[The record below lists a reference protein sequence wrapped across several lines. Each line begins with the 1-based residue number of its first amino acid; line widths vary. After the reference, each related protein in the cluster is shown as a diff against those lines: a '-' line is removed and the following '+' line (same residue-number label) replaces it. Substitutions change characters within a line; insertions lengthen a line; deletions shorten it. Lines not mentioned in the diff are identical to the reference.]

1 MTEAVQEPKPQL
13 TRADVA
19 IEDTWDL
26 TTIYATDD
34 AWESEFV
41 QVNDELARAASHQGH
56 LAESPER
63 LREALDDVMRLRHT
77 LERLGVYAT
86 LRHHEDTAEPI
97 ALARYERSRTIGVKA
112 AEALAYF
119 DPELLAMPEATLTSY
134 SEDPRLTTY
143 RFMLRDLAR
152 RRPHTRSL
160 EVEQVLAQASDVTR
174 GPSEVFNALDNADLT
189 FGTVLD
195 EDGIAVTLTK
205 GRASSMLES
214 KNREVRR
221 AVHEAFTDPYLERKH
236 TLAALHAASVRTDV
250 FQARV
255 RGYES
260 AREAALFEDN
270 VPVAVYDTLVSTIR
284 GASPV
289 LARYL
294 DLRRRVLGID
304 TLWAYDLN
312 VPLSPEPERK
322 FTYRDGVNA
331 VLDGVSDLGDRYVN
345 DLRLGFDSRWVDVHE
360 TKGKRSGAYS
370 WGVYGAPPVMLMNW
384 NETFDDVFTL
394 AHEAGHAMHSFYADE
409 ANTFHD
415 AQYTI
420 FLAEI
425 ASTVNETL
433 MTWKL
438 VDALP
443 SDDALGRF
451 ALLNR
456 FADQYF
462 GTVVRQAMFAEFEA
476 TTHAMAEGD
485 EPLTLE
491 SLMALYGDLYAVYTP
506 GVEVT
511 DRVRITWARVPHFYR
526 AFYVYQYATGLS
538 AAISLAAAMRDEG
551 APAQRR
557 YLDMLAAGGRDY
569 PLEILRTAGVDLTS
583 PEPIHAGVAE
593 FDRVVREMEAI
604 EASGALAR

>member
-1 MTEAVQEPKPQL
+1 MTDTLPQPKPQL

-19 IEDTWDL
+19 VEDTWDL
-26 TTIYATDD
+26 TTIYPTDE
-34 AWESEFV
+34 AWEAEFTLV
-41 QVNDELARAASHQGH
+41 PDELARAASHQGH
-56 LAESPER
+56 LADGPDR
-63 LREALDDVMRLRHT
+63 LLLAIQDVMRLRHT

-86 LRHHEDTAEPI
+86 LRHHEDTAEPN
-97 ALARYERSRTIGVKA
+97 ALARYERSRSIGVKA
-112 AEALAYF
+112 AEVLAYF
-119 DPELLAMPEATLTSY
+119 DPELLAMPASTLQEY
-134 SEDPRLTTY
+134 IDDPALATY
-143 RFMLRDLAR
+143 RFMLTELAR

-174 GPSEVFNALDNADLT
+174 GPAEVFNALDNADLT
-189 FGTVLD
+189 FGSVKD
-195 EDGIAVTLTK
+195 EDGVLVTLTK

-214 KNREVRR
+214 KDREVRR

-255 RGYES
+255 RGYDS
-260 AREAALFEDN
+260 ARAAALFDDN
-270 VPVAVYDTLVSTIR
+270 VPVSVYDTLVQTIR
-284 GASPV
+284 DASPS
-289 LARYL
+289 LRRYL
-294 DLRRRVLGID
+294 DLRKRVLGVD

-312 VPLSPEPERK
+312 VPLSPAPERK
-322 FTYRDGVNA
+322 FTYREGVST
-331 VLDGVSDLGDRYVN
+331 VLDGVSDLGNRYVT
-345 DLRLGFDSRWVDVHE
+345 DLRTGFDNRWVDVHE

-370 WGVYGAPPVMLMNW
+370 WGVYGSPPVMLMNW

-394 AHEAGHAMHSFYADE
+394 AHEAGHAMHTFYADE
-409 ANTFHD
+409 ANPFHD

-433 MTWKL
+433 MTWRL

-443 SDDALGRF
+443 ADDALGRF

-456 FADQYF
+456 FADGYF
-462 GTVVRQAMFAEFEA
+462 ATVVRQTMFAEFEA
-476 TTHAMAEGD
+476 RTHAMAEAD

-491 SLMALYGDLYAVYTP
+491 ALMALYGELYSIYTP

-511 DRVRITWARVPHFYR
+511 DRVNITWARVPHFYR

-538 AAISLAAAMRDEG
+538 AAIALAAAMRDDG
-551 APAQRR
+551 PPAQQR
-557 YLDMLAAGGRDY
+557 YLEMLAAGGRDY
-569 PLEILRTAGVDLTS
+569 PLSILRNAGVDLTS
-583 PEPIHAGVAE
+583 PDPIRAGVAE

-604 EASGALAR
+604 EAAGALRS